1 MSNDEEVKL
10 DPIANVEGG
19 PPEISA
25 VDGAETK
32 QAEAPAKK
40 APDQD
45 EATARHNGWVAKE
58 EWVAAGKPPEAWH
71 DAKTHNVRA
80 LFIGDLNKQKR
91 EIEELKSTTR
101 EMAVHNQRL
110 NVAHKRQLTELE
122 TKLKSQRNEA
132 IIEGDDAKADQLE
145 TELNNVRQEVKDI
158 AQAEMARKAAESA
171 TATVHPSERP
181 IFQTWLKD
189 NGWWN
194 TDPAK
199 RERALGIGA
208 IMSATPEGKAM
219 SEEAFLTEVSRRIR
233 ESDAPPKTP
242 TVESGKGRGNNGGG
256 KKLTDADLT
265 PGERRA
271 MKGFVDNG
279 TMTKDQYL
287 AEVAELRQQ

>member
-1 MSNDEEVKL
+1 MSNDEEAKL
-10 DPIANVEGG
+10 DPIANVEEEGDS
-19 PPEISA
+19 PEIPA
-25 VDGAETK
+25 DDGAETK
-32 QAEAPAKK
+32 QAEAQAK

-71 DAKTHNVRA
+71 DAKTHNIRA

-122 TKLKSQRNEA
+122 TKLKAQRNEA

-145 TELNNVRQEVKDI
+145 TELNNVRQEAKDV

-171 TATVHPSERP
+171 AAPHPSEQP
-181 IFQTWLKD
+181 IFQAWLKD

-219 SEEAFLTEVSRRIR
+219 PEEAFLAEVSRRIR

-242 TVESGKGRGNNGGG
+242 AVESGKGRGNNGGG

-287 AEVAELRQQ
+287 AEVAELR